1 MHFSCCP
8 NADERKQKQNKSDP
22 EQKSW
27 NKRMN
32 VVKDAAVILGLVAA
46 TPFHLL
52 GRFVSNIWWPE
63 KDLNGVRRQANSSSY
78 WENENERK

>member
-1 MHFSCCP
+1 M
-8 NADERKQKQNKSDP
+8 